1 MTLALLVFNG
11 EFVTSFTSL
20 SLALGEGFGFGAGL
34 GGGVLLG
41 VAAGDVLVVD
51 VFLVGFSGVTS
62 TFGGLKKNLKLTSK

>member
-51 VFLVGFSGVTS
+51 VFRVVFSGVTS